1 MFNKMSLYRVKKG
14 LVYLR
19 YFGPKE
25 FMIRLKERIRFQ
37 KIDYEKWYQNHR
49 RTKEELERQR
59 QEEFSY
65 APLLS
70 IVVPVY
76 QAPEEFLRQML
87 LSVCRQTYKNWEL
100 CMAVP
105 DEERRRIEEILEE
118 DVFKG
123 KTVRLIGMRENR
135 GISENTNAAIK
146 EASGTYIG
154 FLDQDDLLAPDALY
168 EMVKKLNEY
177 PEAGLLYSDE
187 DKVTADLKKHF
198 QPHFKP
204 DFNLDLLRANNYIC
218 HFCVIKKSL
227 IEEMGGLRS
236 EFDGAQDYDLVFR
249 CVEKTITAHVPRI
262 LYHWRVH
269 QVSTAD
275 NPISKTYAF
284 EAGQRAIEAHLLRCG
299 EHAEVLPELDRGFYR
314 VRYKVQGNPK
324 ISILI
329 PNKDHVKDLEKC
341 LQSISK
347 STYKNYEITIIENNS
362 KKAETFAYYDKIESD
377 HIRILRWDGPFNYS
391 AINNYAVS
399 QTDGEYLVLLNN
411 DTEVK
416 EDFVEQMLLA
426 IRRHKNAF
434 SCAARMVQY
443 HDRDKLDDAGNYY
456 CALGWSFARGKGKN
470 IDLYQK
476 EEKIFSACGG
486 AAIYRKKIME
496 KIGYFDESHF
506 AYLED
511 MDLCWRARIH
521 GWKSWYEPDAEVFHV
536 GSATSG
542 SRYNRFKVLHS
553 AGNNLY
559 MIYKNMPL
567 AQMLLNLPFLLVGF
581 LIKYLFFVKKG
592 LGKDY
597 REGLAR
603 GFELCRKHKDRKVRF
618 LWKNLPAYVAI
629 QVELW
634 KNILLFLPG
643 RRGK

>member
-14 LVYLR
+14 FVYLR

-25 FMIRLKERIRFQ
+25 FLIRLKDRIRIQ
-37 KIDYEKWYQNHR
+37 KIDYEKWYENHR
-49 RTKEELERQR
+49 RTEEELESQR
-59 QEEFSY
+59 QEAFAY
-65 APLLS
+65 APLIS

-100 CMAVP
+100 CMAVS
-105 DEERRRIEEILEE
+105 DEERHRIEEILEE

-146 EASGTYIG
+146 EAAGTYIG

-347 STYKNYEITIIENNS
+347 SIYKNYEITIIENNS

-399 QTDGEYLVLLNN
+399 ETDGEYLVLLNN

-496 KIGYFDESHF
+496 KIGYFDEEHF

-511 MDLCWRARIH
+511 TDIGYRARIY
-521 GWKSWYEPDAEVFHV
+521 GYENWYAPDAVVYHV
-536 GSATSG
+536 GSGTSG
-542 SRYNRFKVLHS
+542 SRYNHFKTRYS
-553 AGNNLY
+553 SRNNIYL
-559 MIYKNMPL
+559 IYKNMPL
-567 AQMLLNLPFLLVGF
+567 LQIILNLPFLAAGF
-581 LIKYLFFVKKG
+581 LIKFLFFALKG
-592 LGKDY
+592 MGKEY
-597 REGLAR
+597 LAGIKN
-603 GFELCRKHKDRKVRF
+603 GFSISMNHRKVPF
-618 LWKNLPAYVAI
+618 SVKHLPNYCKI
-629 QVELW
+629 QLELW
-634 KNILLFLPG
+634 ENMF
-643 RRGK
+643 RRIRA